1 MARARTVAASNFD
14 RNMRVA
20 NQGDDVHSFPWV
32 GARLGARRLVV
43 SGFCSGLADSEYNL
57 GSLKKEMNPS
67 IVIVIVIGVAHCWR
81 SAPAFRQ

>member
-43 SGFCSGLADSEYNL
+43 SWILL
-57 GSLKKEMNPS
+57 GVGRLRVQPWEFEKGNEPIHCHCHCDWSSSLLEECAS
-67 IVIVIVIGVAHCWR
+67 V
-81 SAPAFRQ
+81 